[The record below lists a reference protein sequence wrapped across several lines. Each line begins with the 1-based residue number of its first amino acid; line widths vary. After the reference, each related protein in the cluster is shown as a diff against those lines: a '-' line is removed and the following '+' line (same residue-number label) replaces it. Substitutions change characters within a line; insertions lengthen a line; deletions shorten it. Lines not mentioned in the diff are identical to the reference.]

1 MSLCWLRGL
10 VVVLR
15 SWRTSALACSFVFES
30 WSVWSVEI
38 LFLFAEGDQKTDRVL
53 LDTLLIGGVIR
64 LFSMWSVRLSARRLR
79 FSGHFSF
86 RFRLF
91 GSHHSCSIG
100 IVRLPGLIVPP
111 AGHQCV
117 QSLFVESP
125 LATSCKFSIGIFLTF
140 ALLSENQP

>member
-10 VVVLR
+10 VVLR

-38 LFLFAEGDQKTDRVL
+38 LFLFAEGEHQKTDRVL
-53 LDTLLIGGVIR
+53 LDTLKIGGVIR
-64 LFSMWSVRLSARRLR
+64 LFSMWSVRLSARRLC
-79 FSGHFSF
+79 FSGLFLIYF
-86 RFRLF
+86 AF
-91 GSHHSCSIG
+91 GSLSSLLLD
-100 IVRLPGLIVPP
+100 RYRSPPWLDIVPP

-117 QSLFVESP
+117 QLLFVESP

-140 ALLSENQP
+140 ALL